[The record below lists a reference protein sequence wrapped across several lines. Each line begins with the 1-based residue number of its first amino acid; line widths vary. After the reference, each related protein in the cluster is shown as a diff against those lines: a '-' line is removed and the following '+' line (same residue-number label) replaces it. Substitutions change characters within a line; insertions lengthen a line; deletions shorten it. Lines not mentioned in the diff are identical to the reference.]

1 MARERGVPCGES
13 LTRAERLR
21 KRSDFLRCYRKGRRG
36 HGALAV
42 LYSAPNDLEHPRMG
56 MTVSKKVGGAVLRVR
71 LKRRIREI
79 FRRWSERSRLPAF
92 DLVVHVKPQMA
103 TASFE
108 QIQSEL
114 RRLLRKLISNS
125 QQAS

>member
-1 MARERGVPCGES
+1 
-13 LTRAERLR
+13 
-21 KRSDFLRCYRKGRRG
+21 
-36 HGALAV
+36 
-42 LYSAPNDLEHPRMG
+42 MG